1 MQQLHWA
8 ELPTASLAQLTQNI
22 HSEGKPPPLADFCF
36 FRQQQPGERP
46 PSDAGAAMIALIAR
60 QQFPSFAL
68 AFYQVLHTAG
78 QGQPAPQRLALI
90 ADDAILLAPEPTA
103 DGWRGF
109 LITEAAATG
118 QTRQFCWPGDDQ
130 PACCLAVPVPAS
142 GVTGAVMA
150 EEAASLSIRPFP
162 DTPDLPESQLQ

>member
-22 HSEGKPPPLADFCF
+22 HSDGKPPPLAEFCF

-60 QQFPSFAL
+60 QQFPPFAL
-68 AFYQVLHTAG
+68 AFYDVLLSAG
-78 QGQPAPQRLALI
+78 EGQPPPKRLALI
-90 ADDAILLAPEPTA
+90 AEDAILLAPEPTV

-109 LITEAAATG
+109 LIAEGMATG
-118 QTRQFCWPGDDQ
+118 QTREFHWAGEDQ
-130 PACCLAVPVPAS
+130 PTCCLAVPVPAS

-162 DTPDLPESQLQ
+162 HTPDSPESQLP